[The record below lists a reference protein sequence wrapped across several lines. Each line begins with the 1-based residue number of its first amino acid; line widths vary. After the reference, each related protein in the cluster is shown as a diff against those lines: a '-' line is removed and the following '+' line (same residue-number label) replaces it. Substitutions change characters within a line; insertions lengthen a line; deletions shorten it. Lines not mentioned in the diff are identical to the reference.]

1 MPITMLKISDI
12 TLIVIKQTID
22 FSLLCGSTSI
32 IGDMRVILLVTRSVT
47 YNLMRVDDAMTF
59 LVDKYE
65 CL

>member
-32 IGDMRVILLVTRSVT
+32 IGDMRVILLVTRFGDV
-47 YNLMRVDDAMTF
+47 
-59 LVDKYE
+59 
-65 CL
+65 